1 LNDHPLNALLAKF
14 SRLTVGALPRQP
26 ISVKKAQLIISPE
39 PGYGKSHLLGR
50 LFQKLGT
57 EATKIYL
64 RPFQDPQRVWSSIL
78 LTTVQELELP
88 NESTAQSGTQLE
100 AFALGV
106 LAHVAAD
113 FMTEIGAAKHEE
125 AKKKIRNLREHPL
138 EVLGPRNP
146 NKLLVEW
153 LNAPAITT
161 GHQSIRTRY
170 ILSRYQVTQV

>member
-1 LNDHPLNALLAKF
+1 MNDVDVAVAVNPFEDNVIGQPRTVRYSVPGLNDRPLNALLTKL

-88 NESTAQSGTQLE
+88 NENTAQSGTQLE

-113 FMTEIGAAKHEE
+113 FMTEIGAAK
-125 AKKKIRNLREHPL
+125 REPVPKPCKRSSTL
-138 EVLGPRNP
+138 
-146 NKLLVEW
+146 
-153 LNAPAITT
+153 
-161 GHQSIRTRY
+161 HQI
-170 ILSRYQVTQV
+170 